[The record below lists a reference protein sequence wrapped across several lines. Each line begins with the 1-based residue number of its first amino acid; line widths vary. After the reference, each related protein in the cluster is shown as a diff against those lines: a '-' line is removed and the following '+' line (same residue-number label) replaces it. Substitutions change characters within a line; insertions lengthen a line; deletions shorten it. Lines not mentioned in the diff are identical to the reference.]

1 MGSASK
7 IVLVLNYP
15 EREKRT
21 FLKIQTAI
29 GEINPHAEVTILE
42 KLDPNFMVD
51 TLAIA
56 PQVIMAAPFTALTNA
71 WPFYMLKYLL
81 DCMMVCYRSEGLLPV
96 NTLDQDTARSMTGF
110 DKYGVNL
117 VDFEIFWGR
126 KTADPIGR
134 ALVHDKKLS
143 SISRSRHLGW
153 PFFED
158 YTGEMNDRDHILP
171 QAISRKVLQY
181 PHTRRLL
188 FVTGFPQAD
197 YTREDAI
204 RAGDYVDISSHDA
217 DEKLTEKLSRFRKAG
232 EFRKNYM
239 KTISECAHKNSE
251 CLFIVKIHPL
261 EIIQCKNRNHNP
273 YKALEDIHNIQLITE
288 PVPFRS
294 IIHHCS
300 LLFHYGST
308 TMLEAYLTKVP
319 SVHVSDS
326 KTTYRGIFEIP
337 STLSADLLD
346 IPGIIAQ
353 HKVTPVTFE
362 RNETVERV
370 FEEQLGVKAGQEYK
384 PSEDIARFLLSLDP
398 YNAQTIL
405 PTDRYLIE
413 ATKKIGK
420 GRMID
425 RIDSARLKAV
435 GQNHQEFMEK
445 GVDRDSMFI
454 KLEQIP
460 LLHS

>member
-1 MGSASK
+1 MKSTSK

-29 GEINPHAEVTILE
+29 EEINPHAEATILE
-42 KLDPNFMVD
+42 KLDPNFMAG

-71 WPFYMLKYLL
+71 CPFYMLKYLL
-81 DCMMVCYRSEGLLPV
+81 DCVMVCYRTEGLLPV

-134 ALVHDKKLS
+134 ALVQDKKLS
-143 SISRSRHLGW
+143 SVSRSRHLGW

-158 YTGEMNDRDHILP
+158 YTEEMNNRDHILP
-171 QAISRKVLQY
+171 QVISRKVLRY
-181 PHTRRLL
+181 PRTRRLL

-204 RAGDYVDISSHDA
+204 RAGDYVDIGSHGA
-217 DEKLTEKLSRFRKAG
+217 KEKLEEKLSRFRKAG

-239 KTISECAHKNSE
+239 ETISECAQNNSDF
-251 CLFIVKIHPL
+251 LFIVKIHPL

-273 YKALEDIHNIQLITE
+273 YKALKDIHNILLITE
-288 PVPFRS
+288 PIPFRS

-308 TMLEAYLTKVP
+308 TMLEAYLMKVP

-326 KTTYRGIFEIP
+326 KIKYRGIFEIP

-346 IPGIIAQ
+346 IPGIIAR
-353 HKVTPVTFE
+353 HRATSVTFE

-370 FEEQLGVKAGQEYK
+370 LEEQLGVKVDQRYK

-398 YNAQTIL
+398 DSAQTIL
-405 PTDRYLIE
+405 PTDRYLID

-420 GRMID
+420 SRMID

-435 GQNHQEFMEK
+435 GQNRGEFMEEEV
-445 GVDRDSMFI
+445 GRNSMLI

-460 LLHS
+460 LVQP